1 MTLMDRFGEVASGD
15 GLADSCHPLQQHR
28 KNRNLLDAYFHGLW
42 FATTCCGAE
51 SKREGREK
59 VLDLALRLKARCDA
73 RELDE
78 DLSVDDDGKFALI
91 QEVATVCVASNVSGS
106 FLDDFSKVWQS
117 SGGDAVSLNRVG
129 RSLATWMQCE
139 WRGLY
144 ESSESDET
152 PSVAEEMPEKA
163 EILTPISQIP
173 RTIRIVGQRVK
184 VDEVFLLSRNT
195 NVELADSELMF
206 TPGLGALKIIDS
218 SIKIERCKFSVEK
231 NGVPNFPSMDA
242 LFFILGQSEK
252 GAKLELSGCEFH
264 CAGRR
269 GAVSWSGE
277 VLIEDCKFFNVDSD
291 SNCETGSVI
300 HVRNPGSDDD
310 SVRCVRTEFINCRCE
325 GDKNALIRAPQIHV
339 EECVFKNIRANAFFR
354 WYGEQFPLVVRRSK
368 FKDCEC
374 LNWIAK
380 CWGIGVKTAF
390 KQEAIGF
397 FGCSFS
403 NVRYN
408 EKRICSLPITFET
421 NVPEALYDADEV
433 AKKWKVEREDAP
445 REIVSHLKVEEPVT
459 RRRFLVR
466 ERMVIESSIE
476 AIFANVDFIFVND
489 GYVEIS
495 STVKSVVF
503 RNCEFFCKRTGQG
516 RCRWLVESPSKAGIS
531 FENCQLDGHESLAAV
546 KANGRLSFVCSKI
559 ANMYHWGDPIVSGEV
574 VTLDRCVL
582 ENLRGKQTSCVA
594 SGNDLEIVRCVIS
607 QCQFEW
613 KMFFVKGSGHSFV
626 MRESKVKDSH
636 AYSGIVWNKSDN
648 GYLPPFGFFDCCF
661 VNVGYNQLSYATGP
675 DVSTQINMSEQEFD
689 LKFSEV
695 NDV

>member
-129 RSLATWMQCE
+129 RSLSTWMQCE

-310 SVRCVRTEFINCRCE
+310 GVRCVRTEFINCRCE
-325 GDKNALIRAPQIHV
+325 GDKNALIRAPLIHV
-339 EECVFKNIRANAFFR
+339 EECVFKNVRANAFFR
-354 WYGEQFPLVVRRSK
+354 WYGEKFPLVVRRSK

-380 CWGIGVKTAF
+380 CWGVGVKTVF
-390 KQEAIGF
+390 SQEAMGF

-433 AKKWKVEREDAP
+433 ARKWKIEREDAP
-445 REIVSHLKVEEPVT
+445 REIVPHLKADEPVA
-459 RRRFLVR
+459 RRRFVA
-466 ERMVIESSIE
+466 EGRMLIESNGE
-476 AIFANVDFIFVND
+476 AIFANVDFIVGKA
-489 GYVEIS
+489 GYVEIA

-503 RNCEFFCKRTGQG
+503 RNCEFFRVGTDQG
-516 RCRWLVESPSKAGIS
+516 RSGWLIESPSKAGIS
-531 FENCQLDGHESLAAV
+531 FENCRLNGNESLAAV
-546 KANGRLSFVCSKI
+546 KANGRLSFVCCKI

-574 VTLDRCVL
+574 VKFDRCVL
-582 ENLRGKQTSCVA
+582 RNLRGKQTSCVA
-594 SGNDLEIVRCVIS
+594 MGNDLEIVRCVIS

-613 KMFFVKGSGHSFV
+613 KMFFVKGAGHSFV

-636 AYSGIVWNKSDN
+636 AYSAIVWYKTDD
-648 GYLPPFGFFDCCF
+648 GYALPFGFFDCCF
-661 VNVGYNQLSYATGP
+661 VNVSYNQLSYATGLG
-675 DVSTQINMSEQEFD
+675 VSTQIDMPEQEFD
-689 LKFSEV
+689 VKYELP
-695 NDV
+695 NG